1 MTKVNYWHAHGEEL
15 NDILVFDIETNGFLE
30 QTTVVHSLVIQNV
43 GTGEVI
49 SCTDHPYKPKN
60 KNVRVM
66 TIDEGVDYL
75 INWRG
80 AVCGHNI
87 IKFDNPALKKLFT
100 HFTLRAEVMDTL
112 TASRLIWS
120 DLKERDFKF
129 KRKNKWFPGKLMGSH
144 GLKAWGYRLGE
155 RKDEFGED
163 TDWQN
168 WSWEMQDYCEQD
180 VTVNVKLLL
189 HIIRKLYPLEPL
201 ILEHEFQDVIW
212 AQEQFGFPFDV
223 KAAQELYSVLA
234 SRRAEL
240 QEQLQKLFPPMVKK
254 TPFTPKANNRKMGY
268 VKGVPTFK
276 TKTIPFNPGSRP
288 QIGERLMEL
297 GWKPEEFTPS
307 GQPKV
312 AEETLMKLPYPE
324 AQVIAE
330 YLMIQKRLG
339 MLAEGKY
346 AWLKLEKNG
355 RIHGGVI
362 TNGAVSGRCTHM
374 NPNVAQVPSVGV
386 PYGKEC
392 RALFYAPDDWV
403 IVGCDAA
410 GLELRCLAHFITKF
424 DGGEYMRILLE
435 GDIHSANQEAAG
447 LPERSHAKRFIY
459 AFLYGAGNELL
470 GSILEPKASPEK
482 QAAVGKKLRTRFLKQ
497 TPALKRLIDT
507 VQAAVKRRG
516 YLKGLDGRKLHP
528 RSLHSCLNLLFQS
541 AGALIMK
548 KATVLLH
555 QELHRRG
562 YVFGKDYGNVAH
574 VHDEYQ
580 LLSRPDIADEV
591 GEVAVWAIVQ
601 AGEHFGFRCPLDG
614 EYKIGQN
621 WAETH

>member
-1 MTKVNYWHAHGEEL
+1 MKRKNYWTWVPEIIK
-15 NDILVFDIETNGFLE
+15 DILVFDIETNGFLDK
-30 QTTVVHSLVIQNV
+30 TSLIHSLVIRNL
-43 GTGEVI
+43 GTGEMW
-49 SCTDHPYKPKN
+49 SCTDH
-60 KNVRVM
+60 
-66 TIDEGVDYL
+66 DYESP
-75 INWRG
+75 RG
-80 AVCGHNI
+80 ATVMPIKHGLEMLDDWNGAICGHNI
-87 IKFDNPALKKLFT
+87 IKFDLPAIKKL
-100 HFTLRAEVMDTL
+100 HPMWKPSAYIMDTL

-120 DLKERDFKF
+120 DLKENDFKF

-144 GLKAWGYRLGE
+144 SLGAWGYRLGE
-155 RKDEFGED
+155 RKDTFGET
-163 TDWQN
+163 TDWQE
-168 WSWEMQDYCEQD
+168 WSYDMQDYCEQD
-180 VTVNVKLLL
+180 VIVNCQFA
-189 HIIRKLYPLEPL
+189 EL
-201 ILEHEFQDVIW
+201 ILKKNYSLEALELEHDFQEIIW
-212 AQEQFGFPFDV
+212 MQEQFGFPFDV
-223 KAAQELYSVLA
+223 KKAQELYAVLA
-234 SRRAEL
+234 ARRAEL
-240 QEQLQKLFPPMVKK
+240 LDELQKLFPPKVVK
-254 TPFTPKANNRKMGY
+254 TPFTPKVNNKKMGY

-276 TKTIPFNPGSRP
+276 VKEVPFNPASRP

-297 GWKPEEFTPS
+297 GWKPTEFTPS

-312 AEETLMKLPYPE
+312 AEETLEKLPYEE
-324 AQVIAE
+324 AHVIAE
-330 YLMIQKRLG
+330 YLMVAKRLG
-339 MLAEGKY
+339 QLAEGKQ
-346 AWLKLEKNG
+346 AWLKLEKDG

-392 RALFYAPDDWV
+392 RELFYAPEDWV
-403 IVGCDAA
+403 VVGCDAS

-424 DGGEYMRILLE
+424 DGGAYMKILLE
-435 GDIHSANQEAAG
+435 GDIHTANQKAAG

-482 QAAVGKKLRTRFLKQ
+482 QAAIGKKLRNRFLKQ
-497 TPALKRLIDT
+497 TPALKELIET

-591 GEVAVWAIVQ
+591 GQVAVWAIVK
-601 AGEHFGFRCPLDG
+601 AGEHFKFRCPLDG
-614 EYKIGQN
+614 EYKIGKN